1 MADFDRQLV
10 ESDAYLQLLI
20 QQAQALQRR
29 QASCAAGPERARLAN
44 IADTV
49 NVSTEYHHL
58 GVVLSTTPCSRS
70 PCSRGDTRAQTG
82 PGRSVIPRWSSG
94 GGAEWAN
101 AGHRGS

>member
-29 QASCAAGPERARLAN
+29 QEACSSAQERNRLAT

-49 NVSTEYHHL
+49 NVS
-58 GVVLSTTPCSRS
+58 R
-70 PCSRGDTRAQTG
+70 RGAV
-82 PGRSVIPRWSSG
+82 S
-94 GGAEWAN
+94 A
-101 AGHRGS
+101 AGHATGTQANGGTTATGNAELACADPVNCRLGLTHFGR